1 MISIYESCWQHQF
14 IISKIHLKTKIDSDS
29 FIKRYPKCFF
39 FGPESAR
46 SYKIGV
52 SDNNWIV
59 DWLVGWLVDWLV
71 GWLVTQFSQKD
82 SNDFSDFLHEVRRL

>member
-29 FIKRYPKCFF
+29 FIKRYPECFF
-39 FGPESAR
+39 FGPASAR

-52 SDNNWIV
+52 ADNNWIV
-59 DWLVGWLVDWLV
+59 GWLVGWLVGWSIGWLV
-71 GWLVTQFSQKD
+71 GWLVTQLSQK
-82 SNDFSDFLHEVRRL
+82 RLKQFF